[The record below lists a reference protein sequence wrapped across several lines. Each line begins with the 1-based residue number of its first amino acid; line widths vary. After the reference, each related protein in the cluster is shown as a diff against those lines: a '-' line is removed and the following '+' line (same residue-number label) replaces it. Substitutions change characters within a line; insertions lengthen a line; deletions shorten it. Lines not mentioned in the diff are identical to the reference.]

1 MGRPPPPPR
10 DLHKT
15 GKALWRGVVR
25 DFELAPSDLVL
36 LKQAADVA
44 DRIETLRE
52 AAGADPVVRGYH
64 GQAQV
69 HPGWAELRS
78 ERRLLL
84 ALLGGLG
91 LTVGSIEPTDGPV
104 QVQERRSP

>member
-1 MGRPPPPPR
+1 MGRPPQPPHELR
-10 DLHKT
+10 KA
-15 GKALWRGVVR
+15 GRALWRGVVG
-25 DFELAPSDLVL
+25 DFELGPSDLVL
-36 LKQAADVA
+36 LRQACDVA

-52 AAGADPVVRGYH
+52 AAGAEPVVRGYH

-91 LTVGSIEPTDGPV
+91 LTVGSIEPADGPV
-104 QVQERRSP
+104 QVRERRSP